1 MRARVC
7 VSPEVVQDGI
17 ERQAVCPAGGEVEH
31 VDTVIVPGAVSHPA
45 QQNLLAV
52 SLLKTGHH
60 ILHNIFNL
68 NTHTVNTSL

>member
-1 MRARVC
+1 MC
-7 VSPEVVQDGI
+7 VSPEVVQDGT

-31 VDTVIVPGAVSHPA
+31 VDAVIVTGAVSHPA

-52 SLLKTGHH
+52 GLLKTGHY

-68 NTHTVNTSL
+68 HTHTHTHSL